1 MALKIFMDKMIK
13 RKKKMIQNAQKVKIR
28 KNRKSKE
35 EWVKT
40 VTRTTQKIRKIV
52 NIRTKIINI
61 RQCSSYLVICIWK
74 EFLRNIIV
82 ITK

>member
-35 EWVKT
+35 E
-40 VTRTTQKIRKIV
+40 
-52 NIRTKIINI
+52 
-61 RQCSSYLVICIWK
+61 
-74 EFLRNIIV
+74 
-82 ITK
+82 